1 MQTLLILLIS
11 VLRSVLALFRSRE
24 EQAIVELTLRQ
35 QLAIYVHKHPRPRL
49 SPLDRAFWVAL
60 SQFWPRWKN
69 HIVVVRPE
77 TVVRWHRDGFR
88 RYWRSISTPGPGRPP
103 IPEETKALI
112 VRIATENCW
121 RARKIQAELMK
132 LGIRVSLATVS
143 HYVPKTKPDPTQ
155 QQRWM
160 TFLRNHKDVIS
171 GMDFFV
177 VPTVRFRLLY
187 VWFAIDHG
195 RRRILH
201 FNVTENPTASLVIQ
215 QLRETFPNEAT
226 HRYLI
231 YDNDAIFSPAVTS
244 AIKSFEIDPKRTA
257 FRSPWQNGT
266 AERAVGS
273 VRRELLDH
281 VIVLN
286 EDHLRRLLR
295 DYVDY
300 YNTERVHTSIG
311 DAPVGR
317 PVESRPSS
325 GARVVG
331 FPRIGGLH
339 HRYAWCEAV

>member
-143 HYVPKTKPDPTQ
+143 RYVPKTKPDPTQ

-201 FNVTENPTASLVIQ
+201 FNVTENPTASWVIQ

-244 AIKSFEIDPKRTA
+244 SIKSFEIDPKRTA

-331 FPRIGGLH
+331 VPRIGGLH